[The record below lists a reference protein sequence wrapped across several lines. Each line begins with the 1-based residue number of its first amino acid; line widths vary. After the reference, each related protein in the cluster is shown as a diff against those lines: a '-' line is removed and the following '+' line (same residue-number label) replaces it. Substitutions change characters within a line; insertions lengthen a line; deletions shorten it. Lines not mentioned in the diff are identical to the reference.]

1 MRQVIV
7 LCVGTLVNWRLGEL
21 FDLDVPSSLFSGF
34 FPSLLCRPR
43 CSLGMVARRSRL
55 GFRRLEWSPSHGRPG
70 S

>member
-7 LCVGTLVNWRLGEL
+7 LCDGTVVNWRLCEL

-34 FPSLLCRPR
+34 FPSLLYIPR
-43 CSLGMVARRSRL
+43 CSLGKVACRSRL
-55 GFRRLEWSPSHGRPG
+55 GFRQLEWGPSHGRPG